1 MSIGPTLIL
10 MQLAFM
16 TLMVKRA
23 RRSGTVSSRTATA
36 LLSALWVGLGGWSA
50 ITFWLGATGT
60 YETDSFY
67 ALLPALWMSAIP
79 FIVFMAPL
87 LAFPSLRKG
96 GEAVLAATPVH
107 WLTSIQAL
115 RIAALG
121 TAYKTH
127 LGLFPEYF
135 ELAVGVPDLLFGV
148 SALAM
153 TWLALSRRVGS
164 RALVIWHALG
174 VVIIVP
180 TAPVLLQ
187 LGLPGPLRVFD
198 SVPTAE
204 AVYAF
209 PMALAPTMA
218 VPTFVL
224 LNLLAI
230 WREVRKSVS
239 PGQRLDH
246 AATGELIGKGGK
258 SQSTAVI
265 SSRSVVNDL

>member
-1 MSIGPTLIL
+1 MSIGPILIL
-10 MQLAFM
+10 MQLVFM

-23 RRSGTVSSRTATA
+23 RRSGTVPRGTAKS
-36 LLSALWVGLGGWSA
+36 LLLVVWVGLGGWSA

-67 ALLPALWMSAIP
+67 ALWPGLWVPTIP
-79 FIVFMAPL
+79 FIVFLGPL
-87 LAFPSLRKG
+87 LAFPRLRRG

-107 WLTSIQAL
+107 WLTGIQAL

-127 LGLFPEYF
+127 IGLFPEYF
-135 ELAVGVPDLLFGV
+135 ELAVGVPDLLFGI
-148 SALAM
+148 SALVM
-153 TWLALSRRVGS
+153 TWLALRRRLGP
-164 RALVIWHALG
+164 RALMAWHVVG
-174 VVIIVP
+174 VLVIVP
-180 TAPVLLQ
+180 TALVLGQ

-198 SVPTAE
+198 TAPTAE

-209 PMALAPTMA
+209 PMSLAPTMI

-230 WREVRKSVS
+230 WREVRKSMPS
-239 PGQRLDH
+239 RRG
-246 AATGELIGKGGK
+246 AT
-258 SQSTAVI
+258 
-265 SSRSVVNDL
+265 